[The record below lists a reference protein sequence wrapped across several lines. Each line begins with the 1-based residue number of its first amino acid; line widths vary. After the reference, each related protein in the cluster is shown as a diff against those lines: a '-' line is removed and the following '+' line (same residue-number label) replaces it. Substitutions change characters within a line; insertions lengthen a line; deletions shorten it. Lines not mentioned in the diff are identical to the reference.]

1 MLTRDDEC
9 LYNEYTDDG
18 CFDDGDNLDDDY
30 RWW

>member
-9 LYNEYTDDG
+9 FYNEYTDDG
-18 CFDDGDNLDDDY
+18 FDDDDNLDDDY